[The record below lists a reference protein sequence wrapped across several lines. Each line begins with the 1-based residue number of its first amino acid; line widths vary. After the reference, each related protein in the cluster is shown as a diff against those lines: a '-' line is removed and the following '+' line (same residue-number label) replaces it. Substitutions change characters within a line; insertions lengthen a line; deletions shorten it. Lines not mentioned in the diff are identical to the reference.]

1 LKKHLLS
8 TSAIALGVA
17 MAAPAS
23 AQEWNMKWGGFAN
36 THVGISSVDRNFAS
50 TADNDGVN
58 IFTNSEIIFSP
69 SVTLDNGMT
78 FGFSVQMEALNGGGG
93 ADGIDESYV
102 TISSDTLGRVV
113 LGSENSAGYALMGS
127 VYTPGVSSMAIN
139 SRSTSAFVP
148 VTGSG
153 GFRQAALSSLTEV
166 AGNNDVQR
174 ITYFTPSFSG
184 FTLGV
189 SYAPSNAG
197 NASNNAPVNFNS
209 AGNVTDIF
217 DIGARY
223 QQSFNGVDIGLAAR
237 WGTGERQG
245 SPAVAANAGIP
256 LIVGGNVNAAAVNA
270 LAGGAALNDNNSNGI
285 ADAGDTVGATPAVAA
300 VGSSDPTTWAIG
312 GTVSASGFTFGATY
326 AENDNDTGGFGDQEG
341 WSLGATYDIAGPWTV
356 GLSTYQGEVK
366 NGGATPSSDYEVY
379 LLGATRSL
387 GSGVS
392 WDVYYFHQETTNGLN
407 GAKIEGDVLATAIN
421 LSF

>member
-1 LKKHLLS
+1 MKKHLLS

-23 AQEWNMKWGGFAN
+23 AQEWNMDWGGFAN
-36 THVGISSVDRNFAS
+36 THVGISSVDRNFVS
-50 TADNDGVN
+50 NVDNDGVN
-58 IFTNSEIIFSP
+58 IYTNSEIIFSP

-245 SPAVAANAGIP
+245 SPA
-256 LIVGGNVNAAAVNA
+256 AAAVLATAPNA
-270 LAGGAALNDNNSNGI
+270 GPDGLDGT
-285 ADAGDTVGATPAVAA
+285 ADDVAIGDVVTPAVAA
-300 VGSSDPTTWAIG
+300 VPGSDPTTWAIG

-326 AENDNDTGGFGDQEG
+326 AENDNDTGGVGDQEG

-366 NGGATPSSDYEVY
+366 NGGAVPSSDYEVY

-392 WDVYYFHQETTNGLN
+392 WDVYYFHQETTNGTN